1 MRKLA
6 ASGQTII
13 CTIHQPSAALFE
25 AFDVLLLLAR
35 GGRTTYFG
43 ETGKDSSILLDY
55 FAKNGAACPEDTNP
69 AEHIVDVVQGRQGD
83 NIDWP
88 ECWLASPE
96 CQHMISR
103 LQEINAMQA
112 KETSTQPDAPED
124 NANFATPIKHQIA
137 LVTKRQFISL
147 WRNPDYVWNKI
158 GLHVTNSLFAGFTFW
173 KIGNGT
179 FDLQLRL
186 MSIFNFVFVA
196 PGCINQ
202 LQPFFIRNRD
212 IFESREKKSK
222 TYHWLAFITAQ
233 LVSEIPVLIVCAT
246 LFFACWYFT
255 SGLPVKASASGQV
268 YLQMILYEFLYTS
281 IGQAIAAYS
290 PNAYFAALANPVII
304 GAALI
309 NFCGVV
315 VPYAQIQAFWRYWMY
330 YLDPFT
336 YLIGGLLEP
345 VVWDVDIQCK
355 PNELT
360 QIPLPSGTTCGEYM
374 ADFLSSN
381 AGYIVDASNS
391 TMCEYCEYT
400 TGADYLKTMNINE
413 KYYGWR
419 DVGITALFCISSYAL
434 VFLMMK
440 LRSKATKT
448 AG

>member
-1 MRKLA
+1 MSEIQRINTEQSRHA
-6 ASGQTII
+6 ADTLVGGEGY
-13 CTIHQPSAALFE
+13 SA
-25 AFDVLLLLAR
+25 D
-35 GGRTTYFG
+35 
-43 ETGKDSSILLDY
+43 
-55 FAKNGAACPEDTNP
+55 FAAPIRRQ
-69 AEHIVDVVQGRQGD
+69 IV
-83 NIDWP
+83 
-88 ECWLASPE
+88 
-96 CQHMISR
+96 
-103 LQEINAMQA
+103 
-112 KETSTQPDAPED
+112 
-124 NANFATPIKHQIA
+124 

-147 WRNPDYVWNKI
+147 WRNPDYIWNKI

-173 KIGNGT
+173 MIGEGT
-179 FDLQLRL
+179 TDLQFRL
-186 MSIFNFVFVA
+186 MSVFNFVFVA

-202 LQPFFIRNRD
+202 LQPLFIQNRD

-222 TYHWLAFITAQ
+222 TYHWLAFISAQ
-233 LVSEIPVLIVCAT
+233 LISEIPFLIVCAT

-255 SGLPVKASASGQV
+255 SGFPVDATASGQV

-304 GAALI
+304 GGALI

-315 VPYAQIQAFWRYWMY
+315 VPYSQIQVFWRYWMY

-345 VVWDVDIQCK
+345 VIWDVDVKCK
-355 PNELT
+355 QKEVT
-360 QIPLPSGTTCGEYM
+360 QISLPSGSTCGEYM

-381 AGYIVDASNS
+381 AGYVLDPNNS
-391 TMCEYCEYT
+391 TSCEYCEYT

-413 KYYGWR
+413 RYYGWR
-419 DVGITALFCISSYAL
+419 DVGITALFCCSSYAL